1 MYGSIV
7 WKLLLTAVLAA
18 WAVSNLFPL
27 QETPFPDYIREAAS
41 DHQEEFNQLMDRA
54 EQRASDDIGITEF
67 MALRD
72 LVNSEEIDLHRF
84 FPQLNLEESLRNIQ
98 RRNNLILNELLQRS
112 QSSLQLGLDLR
123 GGVSF
128 TLAFAETE
136 EARVTGP
143 ERELMLEKA
152 IEIIRTRADGLGVSE
167 PIIRPVGESRIE
179 VQLPGVTTRDNP
191 DITQELQRPALLE
204 FRLVHRHVNHATIT
218 EDEVPP
224 GYEILHIE
232 REDIR
237 TGDIERIPTV
247 VTRIPEMTGEAV
259 SRARVVT
266 DEFGRY
272 RVTMDFT
279 TEGGRRFAAITREI
293 ERENRPQQGD
303 IGRLAIVLDGELY
316 SAPTVQRAITGGSA
330 EISGQFSQREAFEL
344 ANVLNNPLDVPL
356 EIVEMYEV
364 GPSLAEDSILSAQRA
379 MIIGAV
385 LVALFM
391 LGYYLFA
398 GAVACVT
405 LGVNVVIILGVL
417 ASIGATLT
425 LPGIAGIILTIG
437 MAVDANILIF
447 ERIREEL
454 RMGKSLKTSLVGGY
468 EKALSTI
475 VDANVTTLL
484 TASILIYFGTGPV
497 KGFGITLAIGIFT
510 SVFGALIISRLMLEF
525 LINPGFIKKLPMA
538 SIFKDANI
546 DFLQWRK
553 PAFIA
558 SWAIIAVGMVAV
570 VGKGDRVYGIDF
582 VGGDEI
588 TLSFDQRLSTLDIE
602 QVAADRELGEV
613 IPIYR
618 SPIGGVVEE
627 LRIQTRFDMG
637 DNVYRALLEE
647 FPEAGLRLE
656 GENRIGPTVG
666 AEIRRNAML
675 AIGAALLV
683 ILLYVAL
690 RFEMGYGVGAVVA
703 IVHDLLMTIGLFVLS
718 GRQFTAPMVAGI
730 LMVVGYSIN
739 DTIVVFD
746 RIREQLA
753 LDPQSK
759 LKDVINGS
767 INRVLQRSILTSA
780 TTLLATGALYVFGGG
795 VVNDF
800 AFIFIIGIITGTFS
814 SIFIASPIFFW
825 WHKGDRR
832 HVEERTDVLPNY
844 EWLASSKASGKAS
857 E

>member
-7 WKLLLTAVLAA
+7 WKLALTAILVA
-18 WAVSNLFPL
+18 WAVFNLVPL
-27 QETPFPDYIREAAS
+27 QETPFPDYVREAVTAN
-41 DHQEEFNQLMDRA
+41 HQEFNELMDRA
-54 EQRASDDIGITEF
+54 EQRAAEDPTITVF

-72 LVNSEEIDLHRF
+72 IANEEEIDLHQF
-84 FPQLNLEESLRNIQ
+84 FPHMRLEETLRNVQ
-98 RRNNLILNELLQRS
+98 RRNNLVLNEILQQS
-112 QSSLQLGLDLR
+112 QASLQLGLDLR

-128 TLAFAETE
+128 TLAFAQPDEIG
-136 EARVTGP
+136 VTGH

-167 PIIRPVGESRIE
+167 PIIRPVGDSRIE

-191 DITQELQRPALLE
+191 DITEELQRPALLE
-204 FRLVHRHVNHATIT
+204 FRLVHREADPRFLT
-218 EDEVPP
+218 EDEIPI
-224 GYEILHIE
+224 GYELLNLE
-232 REDIR
+232 REDPR
-237 TGDIERIPTV
+237 TGDIELIPHV
-247 VTRIPEMTGEAV
+247 VTRVPEMTGEAI

-266 DEFGRY
+266 DEFGRFK
-272 RVTMDFT
+272 VVMDFT
-279 TEGGRRFAAITREI
+279 TEGGRRFAEITRQI
-293 ERENRPQQGD
+293 ERDNRPGD

-316 SAPTVQRAITGGSA
+316 SAPSVRNAITGGSA
-330 EISGQFSQREAFEL
+330 EITGQFSQREAFEL

-379 MIIGAV
+379 MIIGGALV
-385 LVALFM
+385 LLFM
-391 LGYYLFA
+391 LGYYMFA

-405 LGVNVVIILGVL
+405 LMVNVVIILGVL

-454 RMGKSLKTSLVGGY
+454 RLGKTLKTSLLGGY

-497 KGFGITLAIGIFT
+497 KGFGVTLAIGIFT
-510 SVFGALIISRLMLEF
+510 SMFGALIISRLMLEF
-525 LINPGFIKKLPMA
+525 LINPGFLKKLPMF
-538 SIFKDANI
+538 SILKDSNI

-558 SWAIIAVGMVAV
+558 SWVIVAVGL
-570 VGKGDRVYGIDF
+570 VGIGIKGERIYGIDF

-588 TLSFDQRLSTLDIE
+588 TLSFQERLSTVDIE
-602 QVAADRELGEV
+602 QVAQARDLGEV
-613 IPIYR
+613 IPVYR
-618 SPIGGVVEE
+618 SPIGGTTEE

-637 DNVYRALLEE
+637 EAVFRALTEE
-647 FPEAGLRLE
+647 FPEANLQLL

-666 AEIRRNAML
+666 AEIRRNAIL
-675 AIGAALLV
+675 AIGAALVV

-690 RFEMGYGVGAVVA
+690 RFEMGYGIGAVIA
-703 IVHDLLMTIGLFVLS
+703 IIHDLLMTIGIFVLS

-746 RIREQLA
+746 RIREQLS
-753 LDPQSK
+753 LDPNSK
-759 LKDVINGS
+759 LRDVINQS
-767 INRVLQRSILTSA
+767 INRVLQRSILTSF
-780 TTLLATGALYVFGGG
+780 TTLLATGSLYIFGGG

-814 SIFIASPIFFW
+814 SIFIASPIFFL

-832 HVEERTDVLPNY
+832 HVEERKDVLPNY
-844 EWLASSKASGKAS
+844 EWAASSKATK
-857 E
+857 